1 MAALGRGMF
10 RLSSLAGLDTLLF
23 SRCFSK
29 ERLFIIADPRG
40 GGNLF
45 LSLLLLPPSLTGE
58 RWGGKKFAFIS
69 ISLLT
74 GTEDGW
80 MDRQTGNSSPGPS
93 PPPPRCGFPATTHTQ
108 GRPWENAQQ
117 NPSSLFR
124 KLEAIAK
131 PTERRQNSSSTQSS
145 GRPQVLR
152 AHLPAPFPSP
162 PPQPPTG
169 CNSVFQCQMDFSP
182 PPLSDCCATDQ
193 TKKRKPVLRAGK
205 ALAVHSR
212 SQAMSVPKSGDCSTV
227 GSADT
232 QGCPRPR
239 TPQYEIP
246 LRRSL

>member
-1 MAALGRGMF
+1 MF

-29 ERLFIIADPRG
+29 ERLFITADPRG

-74 GTEDGW
+74 GTKDGR
-80 MDRQTGNSSPGPS
+80 MDRRTGNSSPGPS
-93 PPPPRCGFPATTHTQ
+93 PPPSPLWFPCHHTHP
-108 GRPWENAQQ
+108 GPALGERPAKSQLLISKARSNCETHPTPAEQQ
-117 NPSSLFR
+117 QHA
-124 KLEAIAK
+124 E
-131 PTERRQNSSSTQSS
+131 
-145 GRPQVLR
+145 LR
-152 AHLPAPFPSP
+152 AAAGAPCSPTCSLPFP
-162 PPQPPTG
+162 PPQLPTG
-169 CNSVFQCQMDFSP
+169 CNSVFQCQMHFSP
-182 PPLSDCCATDQ
+182 PPLPDCCATDQ
-193 TKKRKPVLRAGK
+193 TKKRKPMLRAGK

>member
-1 MAALGRGMF
+1 MF

-29 ERLFIIADPRG
+29 ERLFITADPRG

-74 GTEDGW
+74 GTADGW
-80 MDRQTGNSSPGPS
+80 MDGWIDGQGTALRVHP

-131 PTERRQNSSSTQSS
+131 PTERQQNSSSTQSS
-145 GRPQVLR
+145 GRPQVLC

-162 PPQPPTG
+162 PPQLPTG
-169 CNSVFQCQMDFSP
+169 CNSVFQCQMHFSP
-182 PPLSDCCATDQ
+182 PPLPDCCATDQ
-193 TKKRKPVLRAGK
+193 TKKRKPMLRAGK